1 MQASVCLELRDL
13 DRPRWGLQTKSHQTS
28 GPPSSSLTGDF
39 KRWTNVPPVGVKDP
53 ECATLE
59 RGERR
64 HFEPKYC
71 PPGLMDKGGK
81 RCLPGPSERPRTEG
95 KRTFAHLTRRSGFD
109 ADMQGRA
116 QGVRYV
122 QCAAKGTRGAAGANP
137 NEGASAAVLRPE
149 GVRITRDAA
158 GAVKHGQ
165 VRYKAWQPPTLAK
178 AEGGDW
184 NLNTRYGNRKVGK
197 DATGRPMREAETPIA
212 WPSYAAYPPDRDAR
226 GNLVDYALAKHGGI
240 FKDAKKEHPD
250 LKFARESRSAGYAVN
265 QHNKLRHAGLW
276 HY

>member
-81 RCLPGPSERPRTEG
+81 RCLPGPQERPRTEG

-137 NEGASAAVLRPE
+137 NEGASAAATPCTAPGRASPRPP
-149 GVRITRDAA
+149 RRA
-158 GAVKHGQ
+158 
-165 VRYKAWQPPTLAK
+165 
-178 AEGGDW
+178 
-184 NLNTRYGNRKVGK
+184 
-197 DATGRPMREAETPIA
+197 
-212 WPSYAAYPPDRDAR
+212 
-226 GNLVDYALAKHGGI
+226 
-240 FKDAKKEHPD
+240 
-250 LKFARESRSAGYAVN
+250 
-265 QHNKLRHAGLW
+265 
-276 HY
+276 

>member
-1 MQASVCLELRDL
+1 
-13 DRPRWGLQTKSHQTS
+13 
-28 GPPSSSLTGDF
+28 
-39 KRWTNVPPVGVKDP
+39 
-53 ECATLE
+53 
-59 RGERR
+59 
-64 HFEPKYC
+64 
-71 PPGLMDKGGK
+71 MDKGGK
-81 RCLPGPSERPRTEG
+81 RCLPGPQERPRTEG

-226 GNLVDYALAKHGGI
+226 TALLVCGQRRGGAAARRACCRPPRTRFGASSRDPSARTNSRRQCPACTPGRRRGRPVRGRACGSARVQHPEVEDGRERVVVRPSDVGLDRGSVPLARALAS
-240 FKDAKKEHPD
+240 
-250 LKFARESRSAGYAVN
+250 ARQPRTRCGDGAPRAVVASP
-265 QHNKLRHAGLW
+265 L
-276 HY
+276 